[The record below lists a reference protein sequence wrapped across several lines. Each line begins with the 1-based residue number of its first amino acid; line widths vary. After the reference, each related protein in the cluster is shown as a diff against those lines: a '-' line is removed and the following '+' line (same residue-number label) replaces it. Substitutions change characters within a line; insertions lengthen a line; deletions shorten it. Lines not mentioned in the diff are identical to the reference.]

1 MTSYQMLDVR
11 VVDIDP
17 VTAQVKRFT
26 LADPQGRPLPAFS
39 GGSHII
45 VQMQDGEQ
53 RYSNAYSLLSSPFE
67 LDRYQIAVRRESPSK
82 GGSDFMHD
90 RLAIGDTLTI
100 STPNNLFA
108 LAPEAQHHVLI
119 AGGIGITPFMAHLHE
134 LQRSGQRYHLHY
146 CFHSEEHNAFQQ
158 QLTQAPFTDNVSC
171 HVSSLNGRLDLART
185 LADVEPGAH
194 IYVCGPAALN
204 EAVYRTA
211 AEQGIA
217 PGRLHSEAFAAEDTA
232 GGAFTLV
239 LARSGIELEVAED
252 MTILQALENSKAAKV
267 ECLCRE
273 GICGTC
279 ETRIV
284 EGEADHRDQYLS
296 DEERAAQQTLLI
308 CCSRA
313 KGNRLVLDL

>member
-11 VVDIDP
+11 VVDIEP

-108 LAPEAQHHVLI
+108 LAPEA
-119 AGGIGITPFMAHLHE
+119 GIT
-134 LQRSGQRYHLHY
+134 
-146 CFHSEEHNAFQQ
+146 C
-158 QLTQAPFTDNVSC
+158 
-171 HVSSLNGRLDLART
+171 
-185 LADVEPGAH
+185 
-194 IYVCGPAALN
+194 
-204 EAVYRTA
+204 
-211 AEQGIA
+211 
-217 PGRLHSEAFAAEDTA
+217 
-232 GGAFTLV
+232 
-239 LARSGIELEVAED
+239 
-252 MTILQALENSKAAKV
+252 
-267 ECLCRE
+267 
-273 GICGTC
+273 
-279 ETRIV
+279 
-284 EGEADHRDQYLS
+284 
-296 DEERAAQQTLLI
+296 
-308 CCSRA
+308 
-313 KGNRLVLDL
+313 